1 MSNQIKGK
9 KIEEISKLRIVLLT
23 RKFANKFAGLINWIE
38 NYIHCMP
45 FDFRDDVNLPLEP
58 RASLMYGQAVY

>member
-9 KIEEISKLRIVLLT
+9 KIKEIWNIKIKNR
-23 RKFANKFAGLINWIE
+23 GLINWIE
-38 NYIHCMP
+38 NYIHRMP

>member
-1 MSNQIKGK
+1 MEYQIKN
-9 KIEEISKLRIVLLT
+9 R
-23 RKFANKFAGLINWIE
+23 GLINWIE

>member
-9 KIEEISKLRIVLLT
+9 KIKEIWNIKIKNR
-23 RKFANKFAGLINWIE
+23 GLINWIE